1 MPSRTYPTC
10 EIVEY
15 ASMRLMLLCAMATML
30 PMAIDSTEST
40 TSIWLQSP
48 CEPAKA
54 SGSNRMASANA
65 ASFEAV
71 PMNTVTLVG
80 EPSYTSG
87 IHMWK
92 GTAPNLN
99 PMPTM
104 RKAMPNTRPMLSP
117 NPFCTA
123 PAIAASSRFPVTP
136 YTMDMPYNSV
146 PEARD
151 PSTKYLMADSAAMPD
166 SRSNATMAYRHND
179 INSKPRYRV
188 IKLPAEI
195 STMAPKVAN
204 SPST

>member
-1 MPSRTYPTC
+1 
-10 EIVEY
+10 
-15 ASMRLMLLCAMATML
+15 MRLMLLWAMATML
-30 PMAIDSTEST
+30 PMAIDSTAST

-54 SGSNRMASANA
+54 SGSKRMASANA

-87 IHMWK
+87 IHI
-92 GTAPNLN
+92 
-99 PMPTM
+99 
-104 RKAMPNTRPMLSP
+104 
-117 NPFCTA
+117 CTA
-123 PAIAASSRFPVTP
+123 PAIDASSGFPLTP
-136 YTMDMPYNSV
+136 YTIDMPYNSV
-146 PEARD
+146 PDAMD

-179 INSKPRYRV
+179 ISSNPRNRG
-188 IKLPAEI
+188 IKLPAES

-204 SPST
+204 NPST